1 MIKLLNLFPV
11 SQNYLSSTLLG
22 VSGGEAGERAGDTV
36 TPKRLEVITF
46 QILV

>member
-22 VSGGEAGERAGDTV
+22 VSGGEAGGGGDTV